1 MPETETT
8 ITQEAPSASEQPA
21 SQESE
26 ISTGEKF
33 RTIEDTFQKGALLS
47 VEGFIMMSVAAAV
60 DGGELLFELIPGIG
74 TAISILIDIFA
85 LLFIGGWMYFRS
97 GQITV
102 PKKTGDRIA
111 KVGAKAAKWA
121 KHLKWLRPL
130 CFIIEMIPIGSSIL
144 PLWILVV
151 YAELKS
157 GEG

>member
-8 ITQEAPSASEQPA
+8 ITQEVPSPSEQPV

-26 ISTGEKF
+26 TSTGESF
-33 RTIEDTFQKGALLS
+33 RTIGETFQKGKFLS
-47 VEGFIMMSVAAAV
+47 AEGFIMMSVAVAV
-60 DGGELLFELIPGIG
+60 DGGELLLELIPGIG
-74 TAISILIDIFA
+74 TILSILLDIFA
-85 LLFIGGWMYFRS
+85 LCFIGGWMYFRS
-97 GQITV
+97 GEVTV
-102 PKKTGDRIA
+102 PTKTGDRIA

-121 KHLKWLRPL
+121 KRLKWLRPL
-130 CFIIEMIPIGSSIL
+130 CMIIEMIPIGSSIL